1 MLNTSPQAQGAS
13 VIGENKQRWKQLC
26 EQAANEQDPA
36 KPVELV
42 KKRRLDS
49 PPDKRKNTK

>member
-1 MLNTSPQAQGAS
+1 MGAN
-13 VIGENKQRWKQLC
+13 VIGENKQRWKQWC

-49 PPDKRKNTK
+49 PSDNPKDTK